1 MDHRPLVFRLA
12 VVTAICLSAA
22 WAAGP
27 GASALAAPGRT
38 ATGAPRH
45 AAAPGRIRAAATA
58 AAPLVPDSGPAGP
71 AKTGL
76 AAPAASRAMLWAN
89 AKKQSMA
96 RSFLAKKG
104 WRAGPEV
111 SCVKRPCRAA
121 VPAARDLRP
130 TQRRQVTNYFCG
142 PAAVTEMLAQ
152 MHVTVHQ
159 RLAARELGTTPNGT
173 DWSDSAGYPVPEVLN
188 KNQRINDYVAVGLP
202 WVPTRSQ
209 LRTYESD
216 LVADINHGRGA
227 PLAGDAYEVPG
238 GPHLVG
244 HPAGSTIFHWFD
256 IRGYQNYGATTDYE
270 DSVHGASSIG
280 WAASVPAYSS
290 LASSVIVNIVGARG
304 YDW

>member
-1 MDHRPLVFRLA
+1 MDHRPLMFRLA
-12 VVTAICLSAA
+12 AVTAICLPAV

-38 ATGAPRH
+38 ATGAPRQ
-45 AAAPGRIRAAATA
+45 AAAPARIRAAATS

-76 AAPAASRAMLWAN
+76 AAPATSRVMLWAN

-96 RSFLAKKG
+96 RSFLAKNG

-111 SCVKRPCRAA
+111 SCVKRPCRAT
-121 VPAARDLRP
+121 VPASRDLRL
-130 TQRRQVTNYFCG
+130 TQRRQATNYFCG

-152 MHVTVHQ
+152 LHVTVHQ

-173 DWSDSAGYPVPEVLN
+173 DWSDSGGYPVPEVLN

-290 LASSVIVNIVGARG
+290 LTSSVIVNIVGARG